1 MIRPRLILS
10 FALLALG
17 GCQTAATDAPIR
29 VSVIGQSSGMAD
41 PSSGRIAL
49 PQRLLLDSTAQGLV
63 RLDAMG
69 QVEPGLADRWIMID
83 DGKSWIFRLGQQ
95 QWPDGEGVTA
105 GDVVAVLNRAR
116 AAGSRNPMQ
125 PYLANVDEVVAMTPE
140 IVEIRLRRPVPALL
154 GVLASPE
161 LAIVRQRGLG
171 GSGPMR
177 VAGRERGVLTLRRVL
192 DPGRLQ
198 DGDGGAP
205 GDTDQQVQFRAE
217 RAARA
222 IARFKLHQADLVTG
236 GTFADWPLLAV
247 AGIAA
252 NQAQVDPANGLFGLA
267 VVSRGDFLGDAGNR
281 AALAMA
287 IDRDALTGALRSD
300 WPASEAV
307 MPARFDMAADPAQPD
322 WAALSPD
329 QRRSTARAQVSAW
342 RARHPGA
349 VVVRIALPPGPGAV
363 WLWNRLFQ
371 DFAAIGVVAR
381 PAQENEAADLR
392 LIDRVAPF
400 DSARWYLTMACRLC
414 SPDAIALIDAARD
427 APDVDARAHRLAE
440 ADAMLA
446 KETAFIPLARPLR
459 WSLVM
464 PRLDLWQRNARAWHP
479 LDSLHNRDD

>member
-17 GCQTAATDAPIR
+17 GCQSAPTDAPIA
-29 VSVIGQSSGMAD
+29 VSVIGQSSGLAD

-49 PQRLLLDSTAQGLV
+49 PQRLLLDATAQGLV
-63 RLDAMG
+63 RLDATG

-95 QWPDGEGVTA
+95 QWPDGEPVTA

-116 AAGSRNPMQ
+116 AEGARNPMQ
-125 PYLANVDEVVAMTPE
+125 TYLANVDEVVAMTPE

-177 VAGRERGVLTLRRVL
+177 VTGHEHGALTLRPVL
-192 DPGRLQ
+192 DPGRVQ
-198 DGDGGAP
+198 DGDGAAS
-205 GDTDQQVQFRAE
+205 GDTDPQVQFRVE
-217 RAARA
+217 RASRA

-247 AGIAA
+247 AGIVA
-252 NQAQVDPANGLFGLA
+252 NQAQIDPANGLFGLA
-267 VVSRGDFLGDAGNR
+267 VVSRTGFLSEAGNR

-287 IDRDALTGALRSD
+287 IDRDALTGTLRSD
-300 WPASEAV
+300 WPASESV

-329 QRRSTARAQVSAW
+329 QRRSAARAQVSAW
-342 RARHPGA
+342 RARHPGP

-363 WLWNRLFQ
+363 RLWNRLFQ

-381 PAQENEAADLR
+381 PAKEDETADLR

-427 APDVDARAHRLAE
+427 APNVDARAHRLAE